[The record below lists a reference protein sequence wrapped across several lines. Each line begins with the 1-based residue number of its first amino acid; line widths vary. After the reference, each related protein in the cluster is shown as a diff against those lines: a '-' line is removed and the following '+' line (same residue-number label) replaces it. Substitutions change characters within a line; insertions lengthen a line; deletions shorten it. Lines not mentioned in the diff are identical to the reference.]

1 MANGESSTDHNWL
14 TIPATTN
21 IQSLTVALLLPC
33 IDFGHNEECVA
44 VVQGLALN
52 LLMCDADL
60 ALIICYLELLRSM
73 NIQSH
78 A

>member
-1 MANGESSTDHNWL
+1 MANGESSTDHNRL

-21 IQSLTVALLLPC
+21 LQSLNVASLLPC
-33 IDFGHNEECVA
+33 IDVGHNEECVA

-52 LLMCDADL
+52 LSMCDADL
-60 ALIICYLELLRSM
+60 ALTICYLELLRSM
-73 NIQSH
+73 NIQSL